1 MKVAEQFIKEK
12 NYPKNTQVSDS
23 SLFMEVD

>member
-12 NYPKNTQVSDS
+12 TYPKNTQVSDS